1 MSDPLDD
8 ILGTHQ
14 KPAFPVAPPQ
24 QAGAAMTGDPLEDIL
39 GEAPP
44 EAYSETSLGN
54 LARQGLSGLTF
65 GFDDEIVGGIR
76 NGSQGIDEERA
87 RKDIFEKAHPVAS
100 FGARA
105 LGAVAGS
112 FIPTSWLSRFGA
124 AGNAARSA
132 LPFVQTNRIAGATIP
147 RAIHEAGKIGAK
159 GALWQSL
166 GDAEGG
172 VPERL
177 ARVAENA
184 PSNAALGYVVGMPF
198 GYFGRGAANVAGDL
212 EQASRLGLGHEAAA
226 ASSLK
231 ETMAAQGRTVP
242 EVVSDMVTRNNLTS
256 RMPPDHVTA
265 IINAHAEIAGNGG
278 NAILAKK
285 AAADAYQALRPTT
298 ARGTPVSRK
307 AIEQRVASVISSF
320 DDSFAP
326 SGPQMVAAERLSG
339 TQKPI
344 QGALKGVTQQL
355 ANSPGE
361 ARSIASNVLSPR
373 QEAATGR
380 ARNLITENL
389 GPTDYTQHIIDLK
402 RASKDA
408 KGFAYGMAQGT
419 AKEFDISPVIAK
431 HAEIARKSFGT
442 PGDELNAAGK
452 SVMDWW
458 QRIPKP
464 TQADPPDIQKAKL
477 ADLLNSYR
485 QVRTGIGES
494 IEALKS
500 TGVNGR
506 GRSPEAAKL
515 LVQLKRDL
523 DATVARKN
531 RIWWKANRLAAD
543 DFAIERAA
551 DKGRNLALK
560 EGAPVQDA
568 KHWYRSASIP
578 ERKAFERGLARQF
591 HDKISPQ
598 GDTHDVSKAFLNGD
612 FFDDEGMRGLIRT
625 VMGDKRATKFLAQM
639 ERERTAL
646 STFRLDKGSQSAALL
661 AEQDKRTS
669 TARLMTAMR
678 YGLNPLGI
686 LEDLGK
692 NVAGRAA
699 EARDAALAK
708 RLFST
713 DKDAFLKILR
723 EIQAA
728 EAPPSKALSGAFGRI
743 PEAVSAVAPGAFYD
757 HRPGRKRE
765 ARQ

>member
-1 MSDPLDD
+1 MGDILDD
-8 ILGTHQ
+8 IFGSAQ
-14 KPAFPVAPPQ
+14 KQAPQETPPQ
-24 QAGAAMTGDPLEDIL
+24 QAAIATGDPLADIL

-44 EAYSETSLGN
+44 QEYSQLSLGN
-54 LARQGLSGLTF
+54 IARQGLSGATF
-65 GFDDEIVGGIR
+65 GMDDEIVGSLR
-76 NGSQGIDEERA
+76 NGDAGIDEERT
-87 RKDIFEKAHPVAS
+87 RKAVFERAHPVAS

-105 LGAVAGS
+105 LGAIAGS
-112 FIPTSWLSRFGA
+112 LVPTAWLSRFGA
-124 AGNAARSA
+124 AGNAVRAA
-132 LPFVQTNRIAGATIP
+132 LPTIQTNKIAGATIP
-147 RAIHEAGKIGAK
+147 VAVHEAGKLGAK
-159 GALWQSL
+159 GALWQSF

-172 VPERL
+172 IPERV
-177 ARVAENA
+177 AHSAENA
-184 PSNAALGYVVGMPF
+184 PSNAALGYAVGMPF
-198 GYFGRGAANVAGDL
+198 GYFGRGAANVANDL
-212 EQASRLGLGHEAAA
+212 EQASRLGLGSEAAA
-226 ASSLK
+226 AASLK

-256 RMPPDHVTA
+256 RMSPDHVTA
-265 IINAHAEIAGNGG
+265 IINAHAEVAGNGG
-278 NAILAKK
+278 NAALAKK
-285 AAADAYQALRPTT
+285 AAADAYQGLKPTT
-298 ARGTPVSRK
+298 SRGTPVSRK

-320 DDSFAP
+320 DDAFTP

-339 TQKPI
+339 TQKPVH
-344 QGALKGVTQQL
+344 GALKGVTQQL

-361 ARSIASNVLSPR
+361 SRSIASNVLGPR
-373 QEAATGR
+373 QEAATVR
-380 ARNLITENL
+380 VRNMITENL
-389 GPTDYTQHIIDLK
+389 GPTDYTQHLIDLK
-402 RASKDA
+402 RSSKEA
-408 KGFAYGMAQGT
+408 RGYAYRMAQGT
-419 AKEFDISPVIAK
+419 AKEFDIAPVLAK
-431 HAEIARKSFGT
+431 HSAIARKSFGT
-442 PGDELNAAGK
+442 PGDELNAAGRA
-452 SVMDWW
+452 VMDWW

-464 TQADPPDIQKAKL
+464 TPADPPDIQKAKL
-477 ADLLNSYR
+477 SDLLNSYR

-500 TGVNGR
+500 TGINGR
-506 GRSPEAAKL
+506 GRSPEAARL

-523 DATVARKN
+523 DAKVARKN

-551 DKGRNLALK
+551 DRGRDLALK

-598 GDTHDVSKAFLNGD
+598 GDTHDVTKAFLNGD

-625 VMGDKRATKFLAQM
+625 VMGDKRATKFLSQM

-661 AEQDKRTS
+661 AEQSKRTS

-678 YGLNPLGI
+678 YGLNPLSI

-692 NVAGRAA
+692 SVAGRAA

-713 DKDAFLKILR
+713 DKREFLKILR

-728 EAPPSKALSGAFGRI
+728 EAPPSQAISGAFGRI
-743 PEAVSAVAPGAFYD
+743 PEALSAVAPGTFYD
-757 HRPGRKRE
+757 HVPSKKKERGR
-765 ARQ
+765 